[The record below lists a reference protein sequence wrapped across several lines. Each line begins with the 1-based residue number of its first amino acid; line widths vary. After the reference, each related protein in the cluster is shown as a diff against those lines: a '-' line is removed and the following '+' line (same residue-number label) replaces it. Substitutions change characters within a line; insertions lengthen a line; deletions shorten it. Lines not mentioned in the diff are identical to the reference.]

1 MEIIIGNSA
10 GFCYG
15 VRRAVEGVE
24 NELCNMRYKK
34 VYCLGELVHNKDVIS
49 SLEEKGLKVIKNIE
63 DVEEKNSICVI
74 RAHGET
80 KETYEKAKKLGIK
93 IADFTCPNVLKN
105 QKLIEEYTNN
115 GYYIILLGNKNHPE
129 NIATMSY
136 GGENKI
142 CLETEDELE
151 DAIFDIKSK
160 NIKKVFVFAQTTF
173 SMKLFKIFTRI
184 LEEEFE
190 NTDVELKILDTICN
204 ATEIRQIETK
214 ELSKRVDVMIILGG
228 KNSSNTKKLYDIA
241 KENCENYVLAENLK
255 EINLKKLEAK
265 GFQTVGIMAGAS
277 TPYSAFKIDK

>member
-1 MEIIIGNSA
+1 
-10 GFCYG
+10 
-15 VRRAVEGVE
+15 
-24 NELCNMRYKK
+24 
-34 VYCLGELVHNKDVIS
+34 
-49 SLEEKGLKVIKNIE
+49 
-63 DVEEKNSICVI
+63 
-74 RAHGET
+74 
-80 KETYEKAKKLGIK
+80 
-93 IADFTCPNVLKN
+93 
-105 QKLIEEYTNN
+105 
-115 GYYIILLGNKNHPE
+115 
-129 NIATMSY
+129 MSY

-265 GFQTVGIMAGAS
+265 GFQTVG
-277 TPYSAFKIDK
+277 